1 MSFLGGLVMDI
12 MDFKVNRE
20 TFVANRTILDTSCEQ
35 AVERDFVL
43 PDYYPDIFRVMKCSL
58 IPRVVSNSINGEKLN
73 FDLSVIIRILY
84 QSEGSSKINCLEQK
98 MSYSKSV
105 DINGEC
111 QNPMVK
117 IIPRV
122 DYVNCRVVNQ
132 RRLDLRGAVS
142 ARVKVI
148 GEKTQSVVVD
158 AFGSNIQLK
167 KSLVTYPARRLTS
180 AKRVTVIEDLELGET
195 KPAVESIIRCDCE
208 VFPHEL
214 KVIAGKLV
222 TKGDAEISMLYT
234 CTSQSGSD
242 SLETMRFSIPF
253 SQIIDIDGIDETFD
267 AFVDID
273 PVGCDVISKGDEG
286 TSLECELVMAV
297 TCTAIKYE
305 TCEIVTD
312 AYSTCYECELEN
324 ADCRLDNMPVV
335 INDVQSV
342 ESQITYSEENLKCV
356 YDLWC
361 KTDNITSRF
370 DEAENK
376 FVISGNIKF
385 SLIGKNESNCPIYLE
400 TETAFDHDIAISEN
414 CKGENSFVEPKVS
427 VKSCSYHLS
436 DGNIVEIKAELKIGG
451 CLYEACAKTI
461 ICNLKVIK
469 DKPKEKQD
477 NYALK
482 LCYCSENED
491 IWEIA
496 KKYSTSINAI
506 LEENDITDDKPTGCG
521 MLLIPLTN

>member
-1 MSFLGGLVMDI
+1 MDI
-12 MDFKVNRE
+12 LDFKLNRE

-35 AVERDFVL
+35 SVERDFVL

-58 IPRVVSNSINGEKLN
+58 IPRIVSNNINGEKLT
-73 FDLSVIIRILY
+73 FELSVVIRILY

-98 MSYSKSV
+98 MTYSKSV
-105 DINGEC
+105 DLNGEC

-117 IIPRV
+117 ITPRV

-142 ARVKVI
+142 TRIKIV
-148 GEKTQSVVVD
+148 GEKTQAVVID

-167 KSLVTYPARRLTS
+167 KSLVTYPSKRLIT

-195 KPAVESIIRCDCE
+195 KPCVDAIIRCNCE
-208 VFPHEL
+208 VFPQEQ
-214 KVIAGKLV
+214 KIIAGKLV
-222 TKGDAEISMLYT
+222 TKGDAEISILYT
-234 CTSQSGSD
+234 CTTQSDSD
-242 SLETMRFSIPF
+242 SLETMKFSIPF
-253 SQIIDIDGIDETFD
+253 SQIIDIDGIDESFD

-273 PVGCDVISKGDEG
+273 PIGCDVIPKGEEG
-286 TSLECELVMAV
+286 SSLECELIMAV
-297 TCTAIKYE
+297 SCTAIKYE

-312 AYSTCYECELEN
+312 AYSTCYECEIEN
-324 ADCRLDNMPVV
+324 ADCRLDSIPVV
-335 INDVQSV
+335 INDVHNI
-342 ESQITYSEENLKCV
+342 ESQMTYNDENIKCI

-361 KTDNITSRF
+361 STDNITSRF
-370 DEAENK
+370 DQQENK
-376 FVISGNIKF
+376 FVVSGNIKF
-385 SLIGKNESNCPIYLE
+385 SLLGKNESNLPIYLE
-400 TETAFDHDIAISEN
+400 TETAFDHDIPLSEN
-414 CKGENSFVEPKVS
+414 CKGENSFIEPKIT

-436 DGNIVEIKAELKIGG
+436 DGNTVETKAELKIGG

-461 ICNLKVIK
+461 ISNLKILS

-477 NYALK
+477 KYALK
-482 LCYCSENED
+482 LCYCDETED

-506 LEENDITDDKPTGCG
+506 LEENDITNDKPTGCG